1 MHDRPARKPVLA
13 FACLVALLVVL
24 AAYFTDRNGDIDEL
38 ALYNPS
44 YMLAHYGNLT
54 EPAFGNFDVPMIVQP
69 PVHAGLIGI
78 FTRLGFT
85 WYYAEATPTVILF
98 LVAILAIVRSCFPEP
113 VKLGL
118 LFSIGLL
125 MLPGEGL
132 AVLFGTRPEGEVQA
146 AWLAGLVLL
155 ESGRLDNWNR
165 KRLFAGAFLLTWA
178 SGLHYYAAPAFTGV
192 IVYVI
197 WAICSLGWKNA
208 KAPLLA
214 LCAGGCLFGVP
225 YLAFYL
231 LPYSRLVREAIG
243 GSDAGEGIATAMR
256 EHLAMY
262 RALAAN
268 AGLPALIREPL
279 RLGIPLLVFS
289 TALLAIF
296 PSTRGIAL
304 AALPIQLFI
313 YFTSHKQ
320 FSYLI
325 HEIALLSAAICIA
338 GLVALSWLLSRI
350 RAPAIQRSG
359 LAVMATLLG
368 VYLLSGNPVP
378 RGVAIS
384 TQPRIHEADVARAA
398 MREILG
404 PQARVVSRLGA
415 WYSSG
420 AQHWHSLRQDLLLDT
435 GSFDVAR
442 YFANFDAAAE
452 YPHLSDDT
460 QNEEHATISSWFAD
474 GTLKLRGFYFAETNG
489 ELHLLLFSSQLVT
502 QVQGYAT
509 RDHQLYQFRE
519 APSGDYSVISAE
531 CPAEPVLS
539 GRVVLVGSPSLFSTM
554 LRLPKHAASPPGVLV
569 TVLTPRH
576 SPEPAGWIRQSC
588 RSIAEISGWLRIA
601 DRTALVDRLRREDQP
616 IHFYRKVENVPG
628 YTGVG
633 VPPAATP
640 PGNSVVLGRVLDL
653 PHIQIG
659 DPSARIERTPQLRIM
674 TGPRLGTYAAIIPV
688 VQGAA
693 IDTPNWV
700 KIRLRVTVGR
710 IGILAWNPKLGAL
723 KRTPFSV
730 LKNVEPL
737 DVVLSMPSLRDT
749 AYITIVNDSDD
760 SPSQVEL
767 LEAAVL
773 VSPETWERNRAVL
786 SNLR

>member
-1 MHDRPARKPVLA
+1 MTGQSSKPVLA

-24 AAYFTDRNGDIDEL
+24 AAYFTERNGDIDEL

-54 EPAFGNFDVPMIVQP
+54 DPAFGNFDVPVIVHP
-69 PVHAGLIGI
+69 PVHVGLIGL

-85 WYYAEATPTVILF
+85 WYYAEATPTVILL
-98 LVAILAIVRSCFPEP
+98 LVAILAIVRSCFPAP

-132 AVLFGTRPEGEVQA
+132 AVLFGTRPEGEVHA
-146 AWLAGLVLL
+146 AWFAGLVLL

-165 KRLFAGAFLLTWA
+165 KRLFAGAFLLTWT

-192 IVYVI
+192 VVYII
-197 WAICSLGWKNA
+197 WAIRSLGWKNA

-225 YLAFYL
+225 YIAFYL
-231 LPYSRLVREAIG
+231 LPYSSLVREAIG

-256 EHLAMY
+256 EHLALY

-268 AGLPALIREPL
+268 GALPALIREPL
-279 RLGIPLLVFS
+279 KLGIPLMVFS

-304 AALPIQLFI
+304 AAAPMQLFI

-320 FSYLI
+320 SCYLI
-325 HEIALLSAAICIA
+325 HEIALFATAIC
-338 GLVALSWLLSRI
+338 VASLMTLSWLLSRTRSPVLQ
-350 RAPAIQRSG
+350 RAFLTIT
-359 LAVMATLLG
+359 ATLLG
-368 VYLLSGNPVP
+368 VYLVSGKPLP
-378 RGVAIS
+378 RGAIVS
-384 TQPRIHEADVARAA
+384 TKARVHEADVARAA
-398 MREILG
+398 MRQILG
-404 PQARVVSRLGA
+404 PQARVVSRVGA

-435 GSFDVAR
+435 GSYDVAR

-452 YPHLSDDT
+452 YPHSSDDT
-460 QNEEHATISSWFAD
+460 QNEEHTAISSWFAD
-474 GTLKLRGFYFAETNG
+474 GTLKLRGFYFAETNV
-489 ELHLLLFSSQLVT
+489 ELQLLLFSSQHVT
-502 QVQGYAT
+502 QVDGYAA

-519 APSGDYSVISAE
+519 VPSGDYSVIAAE
-531 CPAEPVLS
+531 CPAEPVLTGGVS
-539 GRVVLVGSPSLFSTM
+539 LVGSPSQFSTV
-554 LRLPKHAASPPGVLV
+554 LRLPKHTASAPGVLV

-576 SPEPAGWIRQSC
+576 SPEPAGWIRQYC
-588 RSIAEISGWLRIA
+588 RPIAEVSGWLRIA
-601 DRTALVDRLRREDQP
+601 DRNALVDTLRREDQP

-640 PGNSVVLGRVLDL
+640 PGNSVALGRVLDL
-653 PHIQIG
+653 SHIQIG
-659 DPSARIERTPQLRIM
+659 DPSARIEHTPQLRIL
-674 TGPRLGTYAAIIPV
+674 TGPHLGTYAAIIPV
-688 VQGAA
+688 VQGGAV
-693 IDTPNWV
+693 DVPNWV
-700 KIRLRVTVGR
+700 QIRLRVTAGR

-723 KRTPFSV
+723 KRTSFSV
-730 LKNVEPL
+730 LKSVDPL
-737 DVVLSMPSLRDT
+737 DVVLSMPSLRDA
-749 AYITIVNDSDD
+749 AYIAIVNDSDD

-767 LEAAVL
+767 LDAAVL
-773 VSPETWERNRAVL
+773 VSPETWERNRAML
-786 SNLR
+786 SKLH